1 MPSPF
6 QSAGAAV
13 EQTKSAPLHV
23 NRMFTG
29 LWTQR
34 SPLRDA
40 ATPYLYEKF
49 YSATR
54 YDSLLDGMNM
64 EISVRLTLVRRPGST
79 VYNPS
84 FFPPARR
91 YYAFRTFVNDA
102 EQIRMVGDFKPDP
115 SNPSDKY
122 GTIREWTA
130 PATNTILAYKTSP
143 VTSSFLS
150 IGNTLYWT
158 DGDNPMEWA
167 LSSQV
172 WQANEQVTTGSY
184 IVDPNNNV
192 QMAIVGAGFAQI
204 NALQCVSQTSPVTGT
219 QTLLIFTVT
228 LDAQTPFLPG
238 QPGSPYGPAL
248 EMSGLTTHPALNGK
262 AVTVVTDAGYPAV
275 ANAQPDQIVTTAPT
289 GTAVFPSAAETG
301 TLEGYATGTF
311 TTGSTEPTWPGS
323 LGAIVQDGQVFWQNK
338 GSSIHG
344 WGIAAPTVAPTVA
357 QTTVPAIYPGWT
369 ASTVYSPTLLIV
381 DSNSNIQLLTTGG
394 TTGASAPASWGS
406 TVGATTTDGTA
417 VWTCQGP
424 AAWVAS
430 HAYSSGSYVAV
441 TFNTTITQYVTTY
454 VNGRPVQTTQS
465 VTVTY
470 NYFFKCS
477 TAGTSGGAPPPW
489 SSGIGITVQ
498 DNTATWTAI
507 GQQQHWSDVGPSKP
521 LSPGSQIVDPNGN
534 LESCTMPGTSGATA
548 PTWQTALG
556 AVTVDGTVSWTNG
569 GPYSAAATDAWIYAY
584 AYKNSVTGHVSTASP
599 LSTPLVLAADNQ
611 VVIQGPGST
620 DQQVDTI
627 VLYRT
632 LMGGSLLFWMAE
644 IPAPLPY
651 GSTWTYHSTQQD
663 ADLNKLIVAQIN
675 DSNDPPPAGLT
686 ALQYNAGRIWGFV
699 VNTLVYTNG
708 PMTTSGNGNDSW
720 PPLNNFPYPA
730 AGTYLWPT
738 SIGLVVFTVS
748 DMALVTGDGTGTPP
762 FASIPFQAGIGL
774 LSADAFGVSGS
785 TAYIMTPN
793 RRLLSLDPGAGEL
806 EVGFPVGDLFF
817 SLYDP
822 ANCNVTWHEGK
833 SADTALYVAD
843 NSAGWFRMSA
853 ISAPES
859 GDVWAPRAL
868 IAGGTSAV
876 RSLEVAPGQ
885 RRLIIGPPAGGG
897 PILQRDDTVS
907 QDNGTSYEAYGDIG
921 CIVLAQPGQIAAVQF
936 LTIDALKI
944 GGRPEMAVLLGEV
957 SGTFEYLQRNRQ
969 DPPLLPPA
977 NTLYSDRFYMMQSQD
992 AVYCR
997 FMQIRVDF
1005 GQQPYP
1011 NELLTYTIFGS
1022 IENEV

>member
-13 EQTKSAPLHV
+13 EQTKSAALHV

-34 SPLRDA
+34 NPLRDA

-54 YDSLLDGMNM
+54 YDSLLDGINM
-64 EISVRLTLVRRPGST
+64 EVSVRLTLIRRPGSS

-84 FFPPARR
+84 TFPPARR
-91 YYAFRTFVNDA
+91 YYAFRTFVNNA
-102 EQIRMVGDFKPDP
+102 EQIRMVGDFEQNPADP
-115 SNPSDKY
+115 LDTY

-158 DGDNPMEWA
+158 DGAKPMEWA

-172 WQANEQVTTGSY
+172 WQANTAVIIGSWFL
-184 IVDPNNNV
+184 DSNNHV
-192 QMAIVGAGFAQI
+192 QQA
-204 NALQCVSQTSPVTGT
+204 VTGDT
-219 QTLLIFTVT
+219 TASINNIAAVQQSGSTGIRLLLILGLSSPAPNFTPWPSTNQYTPIT
-228 LDAQTPFLPG
+228 L
-238 QPGSPYGPAL
+238 
-248 EMSGLTTHPALNGK
+248 SGLTAHPEFNGH
-262 AVTVVTDAGYPAV
+262 AYNIVSDPSYAAAAGKGP
-275 ANAQPDQIVTTAPT
+275 NQIILDIT
-289 GTAVFPSAAETG
+289 GTGAPFSSVVETG
-301 TLEGYATGTF
+301 TCQGTATGGTYQTSAGQPVF
-311 TTGSTEPTWPGS
+311 NPTPG
-323 LGAIVQDGQVFWQNK
+323 GITIDYQVWWQNK
-338 GSSIHG
+338 GSAVHG

-381 DSNSNIQLLTTGG
+381 DSNGNIQLLTTGG
-394 TTGASAPASWGS
+394 TSGAAAPSWAS
-406 TVGATTTDGTA
+406 TAGATTTDGTA
-417 VWTCQGP
+417 VWTCQGLGG
-424 AAWVAS
+424 WVAS
-430 HAYSSGSYVAV
+430 TAYAFGAYVAV
-441 TFNTTITQYVTTY
+441 TFNTTVTTYVTTY
-454 VNGRPVQTTQS
+454 VNGQPVQTPQTT
-465 VTVTY
+465 TVTY
-470 NYFFKCS
+470 NYFFKCT
-477 TAGTSGGAPPPW
+477 TAGTSGAGTPAW

-498 DNTATWTAI
+498 DGGVVWTAI
-507 GQQQHWSDVGPSKP
+507 GKQQHWTDVGPSKP
-521 LSPGSQIVDPNGN
+521 LSPGSQIVDANGN
-534 LESCTMPGTSGATA
+534 LESATMPGTSGATA
-548 PTWQTALG
+548 PTWQTAAG
-556 AVTVDGTVSWTNG
+556 AITVDGTVSWTNG
-569 GPYSAAATDAWIYAY
+569 GPYSAAATDTWIYAY

-599 LSTPLVLAADNQ
+599 LSTPIVLGADNQ
-611 VVIQGPGST
+611 VVLQGPGST
-620 DQQVDTI
+620 DAQVDTI

-632 LMGGSLLFWMAE
+632 LQGGSLLFWMAE
-644 IPAPLPY
+644 TPAPTPA

-686 ALQYNAGRIWGFV
+686 ALQYNAGRVWGFV

-708 PMTTSGNGNDSW
+708 PNTTSGNGNDSW

-730 AGTYLWPT
+730 AGSYLWPT

-907 QDNGTSYEAYGDIG
+907 QDNTIPFWSYGDIG
-921 CIVLAQPGQIAAVQF
+921 CIVLAQPGQIAGVEF
-936 LTIDALKI
+936 LTIDALKR
-944 GGRPEMAVLLGEV
+944 GSRPQMAVLLGEV

-969 DPPLLPPA
+969 DPPLLPPS
-977 NTLYSDRFYMMQSQD
+977 NTLYSDRFYMLNDQSP
-992 AVYCR
+992 VWCR

-1005 GQQPYP
+1005 GTEDFP

-1022 IENEV
+1022 IQNEV